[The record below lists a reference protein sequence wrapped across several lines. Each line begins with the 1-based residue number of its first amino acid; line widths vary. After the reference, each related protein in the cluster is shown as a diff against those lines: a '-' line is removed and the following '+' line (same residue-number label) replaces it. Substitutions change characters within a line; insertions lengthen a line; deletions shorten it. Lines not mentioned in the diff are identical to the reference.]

1 MYLFNAKIE
10 DPEKLEKMLVGRA
23 PIVNTLVDAQI
34 QHSKGGM
41 PPQFLVVGPRGSGK
55 THMLR
60 IIYDRLSKNAEFMAI
75 HEIAYMVEDETGI
88 ASYFDLL
95 QRVFEALKRWSND
108 EQKKRFIVEQ
118 VENMKEIHPKDWS
131 KSAED
136 ILLNFLNGKSLLIL
150 IENFDSI
157 LKGID
162 RKNAVQELAKLRD
175 FIQQH
180 NQLSFI
186 ATSQSLIN
194 SLSDNQNPL
203 YGFFNI
209 IQLKRLTLDESF
221 EYVKKVA
228 LSENN
233 DELVQ
238 FLETHDGKGH
248 LEAIHQFTKG
258 NHRLLLVFFDFLK
271 AEFRSNLSDVFLKS
285 IDELKPYYESFIRNL
300 APQQQKIV
308 QYLCLQRNPQKGAD
322 IGRNCFL
329 DKNTVSKQL
338 SELQLLGY
346 VSAVN
351 EKGRDKYYEI
361 NEPLLR
367 MCIEINEDR
376 NGIIKLFV
384 NFLGQLYT
392 AEQLKE
398 KYLHFNYLERFQPEP
413 IRKLYQ
419 SEAKIYSMVR
429 SQFLSNWK
437 LNEEEV
443 KKLDMCCEPDEAK
456 RMIQNLSHQ
465 KETNIEQIKQI
476 TELIE
481 ANELKEAIDV
491 IKRQMGDRPADGNL
505 YSVLGA
511 AYGLDKQY
519 EKAIEA
525 CLKAIEINSKN
536 EIAWNNLGNSYALK
550 KEYEKATEAYQKAI
564 SINPMYEKVW
574 FNLSISYREVKKYEK
589 AIEALQKAIEI
600 NPEDD
605 SSWFSLGVLFN
616 FTNEFKKAIEVY
628 QKVIEINPHDEIA
641 WLNLGASY
649 SFMKEFQ
656 ASIEAYQKAIHIN
669 PNNEKSWQDLGDS
682 YRDLKESTKA
692 IEAYQKAININ
703 PHNEKLWFDLSTSY
717 IESEEYEKALE
728 ALHKSIEINPNNGK
742 LWNILGYLFVLTK
755 EYKKALEAY
764 KKAIEINPKDEIA
777 WSDLGDLYDIIDEYE
792 KAIEAYQKAIE
803 INPDYNKVWNNL
815 GITYYK
821 QEFRVEARDAFIKAI
836 ESIADTEN
844 ENIGRYYSNLI
855 EVQFALKETSEA
867 LTSIE
872 TLFSKPER
880 LEFITKLEDA
890 LVLLC
895 KENSEDAVKE
905 VFKKLL
911 QICESNGANE
921 KLSALLSN
929 VVFRILREYQKI
941 KPFRIELLQHI
952 LEELFSGKDEFTYP
966 LRYLNIGIK
975 YFLKNEKEAIY
986 EMSQEERMIFEKF
999 TSPDSKE

>member
-23 PIVNTLVDAQI
+23 PIVNTLVDAQF
-34 QHSKGGM
+34 QHSKGGI

-60 IIYDRLSKNAEFMAI
+60 IIYDRLSRNAEFMAV

-95 QRVFEALKRWSND
+95 QRIFEALKRWSNN

-118 VENMKEIHPKDWS
+118 VENLKEIHPKDWS

-136 ILLNFLNGKSLLIL
+136 ILLRFLDGKSLLIL

-398 KYLHFNYLERFQPEP
+398 KYLHFNYLERFQPET

-419 SEAKIYSMVR
+419 SEAKIYEMVR
-429 SQFLSNWK
+429 SQFLSSWK
-437 LNEEEV
+437 LKEEEV
-443 KKLDMCCEPDEAK
+443 EKLDMCCEPDEAK
-456 RMIQNLSHQ
+456 KMIDEIAHQEQSDDDSLNIVQKLIKHQEWEKLVIIYKKYLEFNPNQNEILFSLGLLYSYIGSYEKSIDSLLQ
-465 KETNIEQIKQI
+465 Y
-476 TELIE
+476 TELRDD
-481 ANELKEAIDV
+481 NENAW
-491 IKRQMGDRPADGNL
+491 
-505 YSVLGA
+505 YSLATSYSGV
-511 AYGLDKQY
+511 KQY
-519 EKAIEA
+519 DNAISA
-525 CLKAIEINSKN
+525 YLKSIEINS
-536 EIAWNNLGNSYALK
+536 
-550 KEYEKATEAYQKAI
+550 
-564 SINPMYEKVW
+564 
-574 FNLSISYREVKKYEK
+574 
-589 AIEALQKAIEI
+589 
-600 NPEDD
+600 
-605 SSWFSLGVLFN
+605 
-616 FTNEFKKAIEVY
+616 
-628 QKVIEINPHDEIA
+628 
-641 WLNLGASY
+641 
-649 SFMKEFQ
+649 
-656 ASIEAYQKAIHIN
+656 
-669 PNNEKSWQDLGDS
+669 NNEKSWNDLGAT
-682 YRDLKESTKA
+682 YFEAKQYDLAIKA
-692 IEAYQKAININ
+692 YSKAVSIN
-703 PHNEKLWFDLSTSY
+703 PNVAFPWGNLGQVYTITEQYD
-717 IESEEYEKALE
+717 KALE
-728 ALHKSIEINPNNGK
+728 SCLKCLDLKPENHEVWHN
-742 LWNILGYLFVLTK
+742 LGLIYGVQEKFEDAKNAFL
-755 EYKKALEAY
+755 
-764 KKAIEINPKDEIA
+764 KAIDF
-777 WSDLGDLYDIIDEYE
+777 LDIVD
-792 KAIEAYQKAIE
+792 
-803 INPDYNKVWNNL
+803 DD
-815 GITYYK
+815 IT
-821 QEFRVEARDAFIKAI
+821 
-836 ESIADTEN
+836 SIY
-844 ENIGRYYSNLI
+844 IVCLI
-855 EVQFALKETSEA
+855 ETQFALKETSEA
-867 LTSIE
+867 IFSIE
-872 TLFSKPER
+872 TLFSKPGR

-895 KENSEDAVKE
+895 KENSEDAVKDI
-905 VFKKLL
+905 FKKLL
-911 QICESNGANE
+911 QICEANGANE

-929 VVFRILREYQKI
+929 VVFRILREYQEI

-952 LEELFSGKDEFTYP
+952 LEELFNKKTEFTYP
-966 LRYLNIGIK
+966 LRYLNIGIR
-975 YFLKNEKEAIY
+975 YFLKDEKEAIY
-986 EMSQEERMIFEKF
+986 EMSQEERIIFVKF
-999 TSPDSKE
+999 TSSDSKE

>member
-23 PIVNTLVDAQI
+23 PIVNTLVDAQF

-60 IIYDRLSKNAEFMAI
+60 IIYDRLSRNAEFMAV

-95 QRVFEALKRWSND
+95 QRIFEALKRWSND

-118 VENMKEIHPKDWS
+118 VENLKEIHPKDWS

-136 ILLNFLNGKSLLIL
+136 ILLRFLDGKSLLIL

-162 RKNAVQELAKLRD
+162 RKNTVQELAKLRD

-285 IDELKPYYESFIRNL
+285 IDELKPYYDSFIRNL

-308 QYLCLQRNPQKGAD
+308 QYLCLQRNPQKGTE

-398 KYLHFNYLERFQPEP
+398 KYLHFNYLERFQSEP

-419 SEAKIYSMVR
+419 SEAKIYEMVR
-429 SQFLSNWK
+429 SLYLPSWT
-437 LNEEEV
+437 LNEEEE
-443 KKLDMCCEPDEAK
+443 KRLNMCCEPEEAK
-456 RMIQNLSHQ
+456 KIIESIAHQEQSSDFSPDFVQNL
-465 KETNIEQIKQI
+465 IKNQ
-476 TELIE
+476 EW
-481 ANELKEAIDV
+481 
-491 IKRQMGDRPADGNL
+491 
-505 YSVLGA
+505 
-511 AYGLDKQY
+511 
-519 EKAIEA
+519 EK
-525 CLKAIEINSKN
+525 L
-536 EIAWNNLGNSYALK
+536 
-550 KEYEKATEAYQKAI
+550 I
-564 SINPMYEKVW
+564 SIFQKYLEFNPSHK
-574 FNLSISYREVKKYEK
+574 
-589 AIEALQKAIEI
+589 EI
-600 NPEDD
+600 L
-605 SSWFSLGVLFN
+605 FSLGLLYSYIGSYEKSIDSLLQYIELKN
-616 FTNEFKKAIEVY
+616 DNENAWYSLATSYSGVKQYDNAISAYLQSIEV
-628 QKVIEINPHDEIA
+628 
-641 WLNLGASY
+641 
-649 SFMKEFQ
+649 
-656 ASIEAYQKAIHIN
+656 N
-669 PNNEKSWQDLGDS
+669 PNNERSWNDLGAT
-682 YRDLKESTKA
+682 YFEAKQYDLAIKA
-692 IEAYQKAININ
+692 YSKAV
-703 PHNEKLWFDLSTSY
+703 S
-717 IESEEYEKALE
+717 
-728 ALHKSIEINPNNGK
+728 INPNVAFSWG
-742 LWNILGYLFVLTK
+742 
-755 EYKKALEAY
+755 
-764 KKAIEINPKDEIA
+764 
-777 WSDLGDLYDIIDEYE
+777 
-792 KAIEAYQKAIE
+792 
-803 INPDYNKVWNNL
+803 NL
-815 GITYYK
+815 GQVYTITEQY
-821 QEFRVEARDAFIKAI
+821 DKAI
-836 ESIADTEN
+836 ESCLKCLDLKPEN
-844 ENIGRYYSNLI
+844 HEVWHNLGLIYGVQEKFEDAKNAFSKAIDYLDIVDEDITSIYFVSLI
-855 EVQFALKETSEA
+855 ESQFALKEIDEA
-867 LTSIE
+867 LSSIE

-880 LEFITKLEDA
+880 LEFISKLEDA

-895 KENSEDAVKE
+895 KENSEDAVKNI
-905 VFKKLL
+905 FKKLL
-911 QICESNGANE
+911 QICEANGANE

-929 VVFRILREYQKI
+929 VVFRILREYLEI

-952 LEELFSGKDEFTYP
+952 LEELFSSKPEFTYP
-966 LRYLNIGIK
+966 LRYLNIGIR
-975 YFLKNEKEAIY
+975 YFLKDEKEAIY